1 MVAINAVPPSAVHA
15 DAQAIATGNAHSMVL
30 KTDGTVWATGWND
43 YGQLGDG
50 KRINKGDL
58 FVNVFSGQ

>member
-1 MVAINAVPPSAVHA
+1 MVAINAVPPSVVHA

-30 KTDGTVWATGWND
+30 KTDGTVWATGWNQ

-50 KRINKGDL
+50 TASAERS
-58 FVNVFSGQ
+58 FVKVLPGQ